1 MECWASTLNPTFSTT
16 RTAELS
22 ALRAGHIFV
31 DMKMSLVLHDLR
43 FPRNQQPKSA
53 DY

>member
-1 MECWASTLNPTFSTT
+1 MECWVAILNLTISTT

-31 DMKMSLVLHDLR
+31 EAIMFLVLHDL
-43 FPRNQQPKSA
+43 PSPKPTTEIG
-53 DY
+53 